1 MSSIPNGIAGSL
13 NQAAL
18 QQGQVSRAN
27 DAQQNDKAERTR
39 KMKQLLEKHT
49 SAVEDS
55 NEAEAQ
61 HLQVRKQQQAE
72 EEHRRKRQQ
81 QHEDQRDNVA
91 PVGDDDPNHID
102 LTA

>member
-1 MSSIPNGIAGSL
+1 MSNIPNAIAGSL

-27 DAQQNDKAERTR
+27 DAAQNDKAERTR
-39 KMKQLLEKHT
+39 KMKEMLEKHT
-49 SAVEDS
+49 SEVEDS
-55 NEAEAQ
+55 TEAEAQ

-81 QHEDQRDNVA
+81 QHEDQRDNIA
-91 PVGDDDPNHID
+91 PVDDGDPKHID